1 MSRLSCRLTNHRLE
15 DEMNFV
21 DAVKTC
27 FTKYVGFEGRATR
40 SEYWWWVLFIVAVS
54 IVMAVLNLGMI
65 GNLFS
70 LTTLLPSIAVGT
82 RRLHDIGKSGWW
94 QLIALI
100 PLIGWLVLIYW
111 AVQPS
116 EGDNAFGPVPTR

>member
-1 MSRLSCRLTNHRLE
+1 
-15 DEMNFV
+15 MNFV

-27 FTKYVGFEGRATR
+27 LMKYVGFEGRARR
-40 SEYWWWVLFIVAVS
+40 SEYWWWVLFLVVVSVVLAAVGAH
-54 IVMAVLNLGMI
+54 MLG
-65 GNLFS
+65 NVFS
-70 LTTLLPSIAVGT
+70 LATLLPSLAVGA

-94 QLIALI
+94 QLLALI

-116 EGDNAFGPVPTR
+116 DGDNDHGPAPSV

>member
-1 MSRLSCRLTNHRLE
+1 
-15 DEMNFV
+15 MNFV
-21 DAVKTC
+21 DAVKNC
-27 FTKYVGFEGRATR
+27 FIKYVGFDGRATR
-40 SEYWWWVLFIVAVS
+40 SEYWWWVLFIFAVA
-54 IVMAVLNLGMI
+54 IVAGLLDLGMI

-70 LTTLLPSIAVGT
+70 LATLLPSIAVGA

-94 QLIALI
+94 QLIGLI

-116 EGDNAFGPVPTR
+116 EGDNAFGPAPTR